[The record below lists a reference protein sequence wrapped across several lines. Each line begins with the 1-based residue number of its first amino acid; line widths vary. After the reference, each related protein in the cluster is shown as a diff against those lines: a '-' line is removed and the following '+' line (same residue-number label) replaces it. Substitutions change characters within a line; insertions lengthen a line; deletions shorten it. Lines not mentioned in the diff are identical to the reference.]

1 MTALPTPRRS
11 TADLQAT
18 LRRENNAPSL
28 LPVFCSP
35 SASEK
40 RGGVLCFTGRSC
52 SPPVL
57 LPPTRGRTESLSP
70 RHWALRRRDSSG
82 PSQRDVNCAAPQSR
96 SSMEPQARLPA
107 SMGLASHRPDPCV
120 FPRSWVA
127 VEPRLTPSTWTT
139 TISQGRGF
147 ATEHARIT
155 LTFFNRFLIAEY

>member
-1 MTALPTPRRS
+1 MWHLTALPTPRRS

-35 SASEK
+35 SASKK

-70 RHWALRRRDSSG
+70 RHWAERRVYCTPVAPPTGTIARKRVRAAIHIASRISSFNNKRSCRHG
-82 PSQRDVNCAAPQSR
+82 IPRRFIILHAA
-96 SSMEPQARLPA
+96 SSAATQPPA
-107 SMGLASHRPDPCV
+107 SKSRAEL
-120 FPRSWVA
+120 
-127 VEPRLTPSTWTT
+127 
-139 TISQGRGF
+139 SQCPVG
-147 ATEHARIT
+147 
-155 LTFFNRFLIAEY
+155 